1 MWDYLATLDYGS
13 IATQLTTNTLILAIG
28 GWIAK
33 TWADR
38 RFQAIKGDQALQ
50 LEATKGELAQLSA
63 KLNAGLEKRK
73 LVFETHFNLEF
84 KSCQEVWELCDEA
97 HVIAAQTLQY
107 IQREPIDDSTWS
119 SERTEAIARYDRC
132 LDICTSVRRMRPFIT
147 KRIADD
153 ANELASKCILI
164 AKIYKEVYIA
174 DMASRTE
181 TPRFDRKPYIR
192 DISSDL
198 GDIREIYDRIAE
210 RISDRIEQLYVADFS
225 GDRSVMPA

>member
-1 MWDYLATLDYGS
+1 
-13 IATQLTTNTLILAIG
+13 
-28 GWIAK
+28 
-33 TWADR
+33 
-38 RFQAIKGDQALQ
+38 
-50 LEATKGELAQLSA
+50 
-63 KLNAGLEKRK
+63 
-73 LVFETHFNLEF
+73 
-84 KSCQEVWELCDEA
+84 
-97 HVIAAQTLQY
+97 
-107 IQREPIDDSTWS
+107 
-119 SERTEAIARYDRC
+119 
-132 LDICTSVRRMRPFIT
+132 
-147 KRIADD
+147 
-153 ANELASKCILI
+153 CILI